1 MMRGKVWTA
10 VILSALVG
18 LVCVGTAICQDAT
31 SQPAGARGGRGGGP
45 RMTPEEMRA
54 QMETRMKTAL
64 GVKDDEWA
72 ALQPK
77 IEKVMTAQRDARGGG
92 MMRGGRGGPGGPG
105 GPGGQGGPAADANRP
120 QSDVATKAAD
130 LAKVVGDK
138 DAQPAQIKS
147 ALEAYR
153 AARAKARLDL
163 ETAQKELKELL
174 TPRQE
179 AVLVSDGMLD

>member
-10 VILSALVG
+10 VILSALMG
-18 LVCVGTAICQDAT
+18 LVCVGTAISQDAT

-54 QMETRMKTAL
+54 QMEQRMKTAL
-64 GVKDDEWA
+64 DVKDDEWT

-77 IEKVMTAQRDARGGG
+77 IEKVMTAQRENRGGG
-92 MMRGGRGGPGGPG
+92 MMRMGRGGPG
-105 GPGGQGGPAADANRP
+105 GPGGQGGPGAGADATRQ
-120 QSDVATKAAD
+120 QSDVELKAAE

-138 DAQPAQIKS
+138 DAQAPQIKA

-153 AARAKARLDL
+153 AARAKARESL
-163 ETAQKELKELL
+163 ESAQKELKELL

-179 AVLVSDGMLD
+179 AVLVSYGMLD